1 MQSLD
6 IDIMAPDRPWTVHF
20 EPGSEGDFQSLSG
33 PLFGAFRATASDGIV
48 EHRSYWGIDDEFRL
62 AHLIPSRQVP
72 EDLYKRAAFY
82 LSGIVRFYRRH
93 FAEILAR
100 DSFKYVFREV
110 ADVDMFV
117 TPKGGT
123 YLDRVEREIEDLLF
137 RMARLPRRVGDYL
150 PGHREWSAAEP
161 HLREATTL
169 HEALRE
175 FYDAYAALRHESAA
189 LRDATGGYSSIK
201 DIKKDIMDSL
211 RSESAASDDLAGID
225 LTVRRVNSLGHLALR
240 KIAEAQGR
248 APGMTPRDTQWQ
260 LDASRQTAS
269 DTSWWLRQVT
279 LERFKA
285 AFQPDPIPLEP
296 FTVIIGRN
304 GSGKSTLL
312 EALQW
317 LDTSIRRDIRDASDR
332 YYGVHNL
339 INRKDDTAYFRVQL
353 TWNEQ
358 DADRSLTYDL
368 RIEEHAR
375 LPVVASEQLEQ
386 RPQAGSAII
395 PGKGGRRTIQDKAVS
410 PELLSLRYIPGPGM
424 DLVEAFWLRAVFLR
438 LSPSRLAQGA
448 PPARKS
454 FEPLLDE
461 EGQSLPALLSELGPE
476 QRQEL
481 VANLQDVLILDI
493 EDLTLSPSDVG
504 QQLSYSLDERMVRSD
519 GKSTSISIP
528 AWMLSEGTRRLTAI
542 FALLLHDPPPS
553 LLCIEEIE
561 NGLDPWTV
569 RAVLQHLQS
578 AVDRGT
584 QVIVTT
590 HSPWVLDDV
599 PMDSILQVRRVGG
612 DVRYEHFASRP
623 EVQAYDPSVPAGTR
637 YVQESE

>member
-6 IDIMAPDRPWTVHF
+6 IEIMGAEEPWTVRFESGFASDF
-20 EPGSEGDFQSLSG
+20 EPLADLDAS
-33 PLFGAFRATASDGIV
+33 FRATATNGIV
-48 EHRSYWGIDDEFRL
+48 LRRSYWGIDDEFRH
-62 AHLIPSRQVP
+62 AHLAPSGQLP
-72 EDLYKRAAFY
+72 KNADERAEFY

-93 FAEILAR
+93 LAEILAR
-100 DSFKYVFREV
+100 DTFEYVFGRDG
-110 ADVDMFV
+110 ADVDMFL
-117 TPKGGT
+117 TPPGGT
-123 YLDRVEREIEDLLF
+123 YLDRVEREIENLLF
-137 RMARLPRRVGDYL
+137 ALVFTLARRPQVVRVFGHNGPAQVRQPYM
-150 PGHREWSAAEP
+150 PAHREWSAAEP
-161 HLREATTL
+161 HLRDATAL

-175 FYDAYAALRHESAA
+175 FYDAYAALR
-189 LRDATGGYSSIK
+189 D
-201 DIKKDIMDSL
+201 
-211 RSESAASDDLAGID
+211 ESAASDDLAGMGATI
-225 LTVRRVNSLGHLALR
+225 RRVNSLGHHALR

-248 APGMTPRDTQWQ
+248 APGMAPRDAEWQ
-260 LDASRQTAS
+260 LDSSRQGAS
-269 DTSWWLRQVT
+269 DTSWWLREVT

-285 AFQPDPIPLEP
+285 AFQPDPIPLDP

-339 INRKDDTAYFRVQL
+339 INRKDDSDYFRLQL

-358 DADRSLTYDL
+358 HADRSLTYDL

-375 LPVVASEQLEQ
+375 LPMVAREQLEQ
-386 RPQAGSAII
+386 HTDTTSRAII
-395 PGKGGRRTIQDKAVS
+395 PSKGGKRSIQGEAIS
-410 PELLSLRYIPGPGM
+410 PELLSIRYLPGPGM
-424 DLVEAFWLRAVFLR
+424 DLVEEFWLRAVFLR
-438 LSPSRLAQGA
+438 LSPNRLAQGA

-461 EGQSLPALLSELGPE
+461 EGHTLPALLSELGPE
-476 QRQEL
+476 ERQEL
-481 VANLQDVLILDI
+481 VANLQEVLILDI
-493 EDLTLSPSDVG
+493 ENLKLSPSDAG
-504 QQLSYSLDERMVRSD
+504 QQLFYSLDERMVSPD
-519 GKSTSISIP
+519 GKSTRSISIP

-623 EVQAYDPSVPAGTR
+623 EVKAYDPSVPAGTR